1 MPSHHCCSQS
11 MPLTL
16 RVCMHALQVDYS
28 RMETDLLARK
38 EAQVRAATAT
48 LKPKETPVSGKGAE
62 FHAAL
67 SRFTGVDETKLL
79 APAEV
84 RSLTQGERVKRLA
97 SQLHAL
103 FNQYD
108 NGESNMWTQHSTQ
121 YTAVQHFTAHTTTPP
136 NTPLTLCAGAPLFV
150 WPGHISADV
159 FSEKLR
165 AYGLDVS
172 NPTHQHTPLWADS
185 LLRAILN
192 ENLPAWLPLSG
203 DTRSQP
209 LVAPRRLDLLTT
221 RPRPHRAKHGHQHG
235 QQNCRQ
241 EQREN
246 AAWWRLWDQLERS
259 SWHQRLTRR
268 QANCHSWRP

>member
-1 MPSHHCCSQS
+1 MVVMVLDKRGSAGTGEQERVLHAKPPLLLPKHASH
-11 MPLTL
+11 TA
-16 RVCMHALQVDYS
+16 RVHALQVDYS

-108 NGESNMWTQHSTQ
+108 NGESNMWTQHCTQ
-121 YTAVQHFTAHTTTPP
+121 LAAVQHFTAHATTPP
-136 NTPLTLCAGAPLFV
+136 NSRFVLALPCLFGQATFLLMCLARSCV
-150 WPGHISADV
+150 
-159 FSEKLR
+159 
-165 AYGLDVS
+165 
-172 NPTHQHTPLWADS
+172 HT
-185 LLRAILN
+185 
-192 ENLPAWLPLSG
+192 AWM
-203 DTRSQP
+203 
-209 LVAPRRLDLLTT
+209 
-221 RPRPHRAKHGHQHG
+221 
-235 QQNCRQ
+235 
-241 EQREN
+241 
-246 AAWWRLWDQLERS
+246 
-259 SWHQRLTRR
+259 
-268 QANCHSWRP
+268 